1 MICDGGAAIGRTS
14 SSGCQIMQGARGR
27 SSSEGGSSGRPC
39 VVVLPFLSPLAGE
52 RNGRDGS
59 FLYSSRDRRI
69 FLSSGRIKW
78 MRHARLVIYHPTN
91 SRMKSSQ
98 RASEWPAAA
107 QRNSW
112 IYYRSVLNGERYTRS
127 PVNNSAA
134 RRHGGVQSTWK
145 PP

>member
-14 SSGCQIMQGARGR
+14 SNGRQIMQGARGR
-27 SSSEGGSSGRPC
+27 ASSEGGSSGRPC

-78 MRHARLVIYHPTN
+78 MRHARLVIYHRNKFLDEIKPAC
-91 SRMKSSQ
+91 Q
-98 RASEWPAAA
+98 R
-107 QRNSW
+107 
-112 IYYRSVLNGERYTRS
+112 V
-127 PVNNSAA
+127 A
-134 RRHGGVQSTWK
+134 RCRPESTTA
-145 PP
+145 